1 MYIIRESENIN
12 NITTKEEIGKI
23 VRNKFKESKM
33 SLRELMRRTGLSNSR
48 LKGIFEGSTDYTITS
63 LFKVLKELNLKITLL
78 KENI

>member
-23 VRNKFKESKM
+23 VHNKFKESKM
-33 SLRELMRRTGLSNSR
+33 SLRELMRRTGLSNPR

-63 LFKVLKELNLKITLL
+63 LLKVLKELNLKITLL